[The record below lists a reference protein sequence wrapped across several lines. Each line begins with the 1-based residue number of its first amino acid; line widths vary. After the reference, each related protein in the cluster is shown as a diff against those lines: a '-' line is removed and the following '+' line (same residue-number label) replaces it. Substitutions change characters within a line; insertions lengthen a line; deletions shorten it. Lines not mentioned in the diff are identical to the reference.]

1 LAENIQ
7 NHHEL
12 EEADEILRRLFSGH
26 PISKV
31 LLVNP
36 PDIDV
41 SLFDYD
47 TTKRGRSSN
56 YPPYGLTVIA
66 RHLLDNGVD
75 VRICNL
81 NHEILSECK
90 KSEDS
95 LRFDFESVWKSKLA
109 NDIEEFQPDLVG
121 VTCLFSVTHG
131 SFVNVCKEVKSIS
144 PAWLEGSGSLP
155 LVVGGVNV
163 TQDVEQVLE
172 DVPEVNFV
180 FLHEAELAFLHFVEV
195 VNGKRSSDDLAQLL
209 IMGPS
214 SKLEFSKRAL
224 PEEDELNI
232 IPAFDLIDLKRYSD
246 VGTMGSW
253 YGFKSKGTRFATVLS
268 NRGCRAA
275 CTFCNVRFF
284 NGVGVRHR
292 SIDSVLDELTRL
304 NETFGVEHIIWLD
317 DDLLHDEKRAISLF
331 NEIARKNLKMT
342 WDATNGVIAYSCCN
356 EELVAAA
363 VASGCIGL
371 YLGIESG
378 NPDVLKQIKKP
389 GTVEVFEK
397 AAETIRKFEQIY
409 LRLFLIIGFPDETL
423 KMMFDSI
430 HLAER
435 MRPDWCN
442 ISILQPWKKTPI
454 YDAMVEQGLLGET
467 DEGSEE
473 DEKVAPYNIGPYS
486 RQRAIESGKIV
497 QTSDLNDMLAGM
509 DPDSIPKGKALDD
522 VWFYMNYRLNFHAI
536 FQEERLAK
544 LEQQLKFLT
553 YVHTLSAPDN
563 AFAMYFL
570 AYLQKMVLGKID
582 EDLIT
587 KLEKRLDESQYWQDR
602 LDFFG
607 LSIDHLRTGQFPSEN
622 EFFRY
627 QEDCIKMASN

>member
-1 LAENIQ
+1 LTEDTQ
-7 NHHEL
+7 NHSESK
-12 EEADEILRRLFSGH
+12 EADEILRQIFRGH

-31 LLVNP
+31 LLINP
-36 PDIDV
+36 PDIDIT
-41 SLFDYD
+41 LFDYG

-66 RHLLDNGVD
+66 KHLINYGVE
-75 VRICNL
+75 VKICNL
-81 NHEILSECK
+81 NHEVLSECK

-109 NDIEEFQPDLVG
+109 SDVDEFQPDIVG
-121 VTCLFSVTHG
+121 ATCLFSVTHD

-144 PAWLEGSGSLP
+144 PSWLEEGDSLP

-163 TQDVEQVLE
+163 TQDVEQVLK
-172 DVPEVNFV
+172 DVPEVNFI

-195 VNGKRSSDDLAQLL
+195 VNGKRSSADLAQL
-209 IMGPS
+209 IISGPS
-214 SKLEFSKRAL
+214 SRLEFSKRVL
-224 PEEDELNI
+224 PQEAQLNI
-232 IPAFDLIDLKRYSD
+232 VPAFDLIDLKKYSD

-253 YGFKSKGTRFATVLS
+253 YGFKEKGTRFATVLS

-284 NGVGVRHR
+284 NGAGVRHR
-292 SIDSVLDELTRL
+292 SIDSVLDELTCL
-304 NETFGVEHIIWLD
+304 HETFGVEHIVWLD

-331 NEIARKNLKMT
+331 NGMAKKNLNMT

-363 VASGCIGL
+363 AASGCIGL

-389 GTVEVFEK
+389 GTVEVFER

-454 YDAMVEQGLLGET
+454 YDAMIERGLLGEKEET
-467 DEGSEE
+467 SEE
-473 DEKVAPYNIGPYS
+473 DEKLAPYNIGPYS

-497 QTSDLNDMLAGM
+497 QASDLNDMFAGM
-509 DPDSIPKGKALDD
+509 DLDSVPSGEALDD

-536 FQEERLAK
+536 LHEERQVK

-563 AFAMYFL
+563 ALAIYFL
-570 AYLQKMVLGKID
+570 AYLQKMVLGKSEEAMI
-582 EDLIT
+582 L
-587 KLEKRLDESQYWQDR
+587 KLEKRLSESQYWQDR
-602 LDFFG
+602 FVFFG
-607 LSIDHLRTGQFPSEN
+607 LSVDHLRTGQFPSGDEL
-622 EFFRY
+622 FRF
-627 QEDCIKMASN
+627 QEDCIKTASN